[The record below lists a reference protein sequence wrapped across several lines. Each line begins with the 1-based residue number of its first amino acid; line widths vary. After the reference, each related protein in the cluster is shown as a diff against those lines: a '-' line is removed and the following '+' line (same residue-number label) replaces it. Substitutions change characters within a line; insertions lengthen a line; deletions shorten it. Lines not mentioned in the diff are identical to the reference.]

1 MLDKMA
7 MKKAAE
13 KLLGS
18 LSELDPS
25 KISSVTISFS
35 PSSGDRLR
43 DEMEEDYGEEED
55 TGEYPMPE
63 GEKCSH
69 CDASP
74 KTRGK
79 GACCDRCGKGQCPDC
94 GSEME
99 DNMCEGCE
107 YEDTSMSD
115 LQRMK
120 YKYGAPHMMKMKKL
134 MDKGMSAMMAHK
146 KVGKPM
152 SVRPIP
158 KAKDSSLVM
167 KEEVEDE
174 YED

>member
-1 MLDKMA
+1 MLDKMV

-18 LSELDPS
+18 TQRVLSELDPS

-35 PSSGDRLR
+35 Q
-43 DEMEEDYGEEED
+43 DEMEEEDYGEEEQRAD

-63 GEKCSH
+63 GEKCSY

-74 KTRGK
+74 KARGK

-94 GSEME
+94 GCEME

-134 MDKGMSAMMAHK
+134 MDNGMAATMAHK
-146 KVGKPM
+146 KFVKPM
-152 SVRPIP
+152 NVRPIP
-158 KAKDSSLVM
+158 KAKEK

-174 YED
+174 YKEQE

>member
-1 MLDKMA
+1 MDKMI
-7 MKKAAE
+7 MKEAAS
-13 KLLGS
+13 KLLS
-18 LSELDPS
+18 SIANLDPK
-25 KISSVTISFS
+25 KISSISISFS
-35 PSSGDRLR
+35 QG
-43 DEMEEDYGEEED
+43 DEMDVDEEED

-69 CDASP
+69 CNASP
-74 KTRGK
+74 KARGK

-94 GSEME
+94 GCEME

-146 KVGKPM
+146 KAGKPM

-158 KAKDSSLVM
+158 KAKEM
-167 KEEVEDE
+167 KEEMKDD
-174 YED
+174 YEEE

>member
-1 MLDKMA
+1 MDKMI
-7 MKKAAE
+7 MKEAAS
-13 KLLGS
+13 KLLS
-18 LSELDPS
+18 SIANLDPK
-25 KISSVTISFS
+25 KISSISISFS
-35 PSSGDRLR
+35 QG
-43 DEMEEDYGEEED
+43 DEMDVDEEEQRAD

-74 KTRGK
+74 KARGK

-94 GSEME
+94 GCEME

-146 KVGKPM
+146 KAGKPM

-158 KAKDSSLVM
+158 KAKEM
-167 KEEVEDE
+167 KEEMKDD
-174 YED
+174 YEEE

>member
-1 MLDKMA
+1 MDKMI
-7 MKKAAE
+7 MKEAAS
-13 KLLGS
+13 KLLS
-18 LSELDPS
+18 SIANLDPK
-25 KISSVTISFS
+25 KISSISISFS
-35 PSSGDRLR
+35 QG
-43 DEMEEDYGEEED
+43 DEMDVDEEEQRAD

-69 CDASP
+69 CNASP
-74 KTRGK
+74 KARGK

-146 KVGKPM
+146 KAGKPM

-158 KAKDSSLVM
+158 KVKEM
-167 KEEVEDE
+167 KEEMKDD
-174 YED
+174 YEEE

>member
-1 MLDKMA
+1 MDKMI
-7 MKKAAE
+7 MKEAAS
-13 KLLGS
+13 KLLS
-18 LSELDPS
+18 SIANLDPK
-25 KISSVTISFS
+25 KISSISISFS
-35 PSSGDRLR
+35 QG
-43 DEMEEDYGEEED
+43 DEMDVDEEEQRAD

-69 CDASP
+69 CNASP
-74 KTRGK
+74 KARGK

-94 GSEME
+94 GCEME

-146 KVGKPM
+146 KAGKPM

-158 KAKDSSLVM
+158 KAKEM
-167 KEEVEDE
+167 KEEMKDD
-174 YED
+174 YEEE

>member
-1 MLDKMA
+1 MDKMI
-7 MKKAAE
+7 MKEAAS
-13 KLLGS
+13 KLLS
-18 LSELDPS
+18 SIANLDPK
-25 KISSVTISFS
+25 KISSISISFS
-35 PSSGDRLR
+35 QG
-43 DEMEEDYGEEED
+43 DEMDVDEEED

-69 CDASP
+69 CNASP
-74 KTRGK
+74 KARGK

-146 KVGKPM
+146 KAGKPM

-158 KAKDSSLVM
+158 KVKEM
-167 KEEVEDE
+167 KEEMKDD
-174 YED
+174 YEEE

>member
-1 MLDKMA
+1 MDKMI
-7 MKKAAE
+7 MKEAAS
-13 KLLGS
+13 KLLS
-18 LSELDPS
+18 SIANLDPK
-25 KISSVTISFS
+25 KISSISISFS
-35 PSSGDRLR
+35 QG
-43 DEMEEDYGEEED
+43 DEMDVDEEED

-74 KTRGK
+74 KARGK

-134 MDKGMSAMMAHK
+134 MDKGMSPMMAHK
-146 KVGKPM
+146 KAGKPM

-158 KAKDSSLVM
+158 KAKEVM
-167 KEEVEDE
+167 KEEMKDD
-174 YED
+174 YEEE

>member
-1 MLDKMA
+1 MDKMI
-7 MKKAAE
+7 MKEAAS
-13 KLLGS
+13 KLLS
-18 LSELDPS
+18 SIANLDPK
-25 KISSVTISFS
+25 KISSISISFS
-35 PSSGDRLR
+35 QG
-43 DEMEEDYGEEED
+43 DEMDVDEEED

-74 KTRGK
+74 KARGK

-94 GSEME
+94 GCEME

-146 KVGKPM
+146 KAGKPM

-158 KAKDSSLVM
+158 KAKEM
-167 KEEVEDE
+167 KEEMKDD
-174 YED
+174 YEEE